1 MTYDMGLRGM
11 TSPPVSLNVALLQ
24 EYACSYVLFS
34 IVSQKRELPELSF
47 TPAESV
53 RV

>member
-11 TSPPVSLNVALLQ
+11 TSPPVSLSAALLQ
-24 EYACSYVLFS
+24 EHACSYVLLS
-34 IVSQKRELPELSF
+34 IVPEKRELPELSF
-47 TPAESV
+47 SPAESV